1 MILNRNMQ
9 NIDTSI
15 QVENNSQN
23 IKTPRKR
30 KNSVDINILLNK
42 LRAEQKK
49 EKIESYVLLGM
60 VSTLII
66 VTGIVISL

>member
-1 MILNRNMQ
+1 MQ
-9 NIDTSI
+9 NTQTSSLND
-15 QVENNSQN
+15 ENNSQIN
-23 IKTPRKR
+23 MTPRKR
-30 KNSVDINILLNK
+30 RNSVDINILLNK

-66 VTGIVISL
+66 VTGIIVSL